1 MRALLCIAGVSW
13 LALAVASA
21 GCQQGDAASIEA
33 ATHATADPDGGS
45 ATGAQANDDGGHAP
59 ATATADGGG
68 HDGGAAASCTCP
80 SGQACNVT
88 GACVPCT
95 KACGANGACVVGWE
109 SGPHCQCAP
118 GYYESLSGCVP
129 AAGSACDG
137 VSCSGHGTCFAGPPL
152 FSPEC
157 RCEGDFV
164 SYGLA
169 CAPLHALRC
178 IDADGS
184 LKDKG
189 TIRCNAANTAF
200 EVCRDGNKDGT
211 VEWVASGMPSCAAGA
226 TCTQCLGAKCDNGDG
241 SGGQACP
248 TGTVCM
254 GMVHEMP
261 VYQCAPSC
269 DCSNCGTCDPGQFSG
284 YQRACG
290 STANSFENPTKACAS
305 PCPHAGDGCLP
316 YGQLAFC
323 FPNEG
328 CASAAPK

>member
-1 MRALLCIAGVSW
+1 MRVFFAT
-13 LALAVASA
+13 AVFLVLSVAIGSA
-21 GCQQGDAASIEA
+21 GCQDDPTSGDPATGPAARVDPAEGGPEADGHAARDGKDAASSDA
-33 ATHATADPDGGS
+33 ASAHDAD
-45 ATGAQANDDGGHAP
+45 
-59 ATATADGGG
+59 
-68 HDGGAAASCTCP
+68 AAASCHCTT
-80 SGQACNVT
+80 GQGCNPAS
-88 GACVPCT
+88 ACVACT
-95 KACGANGACVVGWE
+95 KACGAKGVCVVGWE
-109 SGPHCQCAP
+109 GGQHCQCAP

-129 AAGSACDG
+129 SAGSPCDG
-137 VSCSGHGTCFAGPPL
+137 VSCSGHGTCAAGPPL

-169 CAPLHALRC
+169 CAPMHALRC

-200 EVCRDGNKDGT
+200 EVCRDGNADGK
-211 VEWVASGMPSCAAGA
+211 VEWVASGSPSCAPGA
-226 TCTQCLGAKCDNGDG
+226 TCTQCLDVKCNNGDG

-254 GMVHEMP
+254 GMVHETP
-261 VYQCAPSC
+261 VYRCQASC
-269 DCSNCGTCDPGQFSG
+269 DCTNCGTCDPGQFTG

-290 STANSFENPTKACAS
+290 STANGFANPTKACTS

-316 YGQLAFC
+316 YGTSSFC

-328 CASAAPK
+328 CASAAPN